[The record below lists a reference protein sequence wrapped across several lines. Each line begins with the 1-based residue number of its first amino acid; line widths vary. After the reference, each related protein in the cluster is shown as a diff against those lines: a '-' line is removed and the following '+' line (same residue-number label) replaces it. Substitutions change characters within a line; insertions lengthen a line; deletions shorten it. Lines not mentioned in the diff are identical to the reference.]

1 MTANKKMVGQQG
13 ETLAAKHL
21 RRKGYKIIAR
31 NVRTRQGEIDIVA
44 KHKGVLVFAEVK
56 TRRSES
62 YGHPKQALTPDKQR
76 RISMA
81 ALAYLKKHNAMQHP
95 ARFDVVTILN
105 PEDNPKIEVI
115 ANAFEL
121 AYP

>member
-1 MTANKKMVGQQG
+1 MAHNKKQMGQRG
-13 ETLAAKHL
+13 EEMAAKHL
-21 RRKGYKIIAR
+21 RRKGYRIIAR

-56 TRRSES
+56 TRRSKS

-81 ALAYLKKHNAMQHP
+81 ALAYLKKHDAMQRP
-95 ARFDVVTILN
+95 ARFDVVSILS
-105 PEDNPKIEVI
+105 PEDNPEIEVI

>member
-1 MTANKKMVGQQG
+1 MTAYKQQVGHHG
-13 ETLAAKHL
+13 EELAARHL

-56 TRRSES
+56 TRKSKR
-62 YGHPKQALTPDKQR
+62 YGHPKLALTPAKQR
-76 RISMA
+76 QISKA
-81 ALAYLKKHNAMQHP
+81 ALAYLKKHDAMQRP
-95 ARFDVVTILN
+95 ARFDVVTVLN
-105 PEDNPKIEVI
+105 PDDNPKIEVI